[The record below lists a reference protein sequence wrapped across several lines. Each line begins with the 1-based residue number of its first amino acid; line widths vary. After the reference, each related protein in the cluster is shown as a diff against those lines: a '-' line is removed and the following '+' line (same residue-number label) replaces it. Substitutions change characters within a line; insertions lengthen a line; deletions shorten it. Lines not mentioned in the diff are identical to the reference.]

1 MSTDNDVRAGEDEP
15 VNTVRA
21 VPRVTISRVDEEV
34 EHEITRADLMDLL
47 VGLPLPTTTAALVAH
62 AEANRDRVANAG
74 DALAILRRLD
84 EGTYADY
91 RAVVRAI
98 DRVR

>member
-1 MSTDNDVRAGEDEP
+1 MSTDNDVRATSGEP
-15 VNTVRA
+15 AKTVRP
-21 VPRVTISRVDEEV
+21 VQRVTISRIDDAV

-47 VGLPLPTTTAALVAH
+47 VGLTLPTTRAQLVAH
-62 AEANRDRVANAG
+62 AEAHRDRVTNAG

-91 RAVVRAI
+91 RAIVRAI